1 LLPKANL
8 VSDDATLVHDETT
21 LDQRRR
27 LIEAT
32 THALAP
38 RPRNCVFAAGGCK
51 QTLVPKE
58 GSLVPDDA
66 TLVPSATTL
75 VRDKTTLVHDATTL
89 VRDETTLVPDDA
101 TLVRHEATLV
111 PFGNQIYKPSTS
123 YQRYAS
129 LY

>member
-8 VSDDATLVHDETT
+8 VSNDATLVHDETT
-21 LDQRRR
+21 LVQRRR

-51 QTLVPKE
+51 QTLVPEE

-66 TLVPSATTL
+66 TLVC
-75 VRDKTTLVHDATTL
+75 DKTTLVHDATTL
-89 VRDETTLVPDDA
+89 VHDETTLVPDDA
-101 TLVRHEATLV
+101 TLVRDKATLV
-111 PFGNQIYKPSTS
+111 PFGNKLYKPSTVAATLGQ
-123 YQRYAS
+123 QRAT
-129 LY
+129 L